1 MVSRGNDQ
9 VVISSKFETR
19 EDMGTSARN
28 RLHTC
33 VHTLPFSFSGIFI
46 VRVTERNYPG
56 NEVDVLHFIQMFL
69 FLAVIRNYGILLTE
83 FSAAVPDGLVCF
95 FPSYHYMVR
104 HCMIRLCV
112 WYVIVWYVI
121 VDTSLYER
129 HCMIRHCVIR
139 HCMIRHCM
147 INTFFK
153 SIISVKKL
161 LFFWFLFY
169 SFRRRLFLR
178 GTIRYYT
185 QMLNRIC
192 LKNIFG
198 NIHEHIKC
206 LREHAAGSE
215 RTRS

>member
-33 VHTLPFSFSGIFI
+33 VHTLSFSFSGIFI
-46 VRVTERNYPG
+46 VRVTKRNYPG

-121 VDTSLYER
+121 VDTSLCDTSLCDTSLCDTSLCDTSLYDKHVFQIYYLCEE
-129 HCMIRHCVIR
+129 
-139 HCMIRHCM
+139 
-147 INTFFK
+147 TFVFL
-153 SIISVKKL
+153 ISF
-161 LFFWFLFY
+161 LFF
-169 SFRRRLFLR
+169 
-178 GTIRYYT
+178 
-185 QMLNRIC
+185 
-192 LKNIFG
+192 
-198 NIHEHIKC
+198 
-206 LREHAAGSE
+206 
-215 RTRS
+215 

>member
-33 VHTLPFSFSGIFI
+33 VHTLSFSFSGIFI
-46 VRVTERNYPG
+46 VRVTKRNYPG

-112 WYVIVWYVI
+112 I
-121 VDTSLYER
+121 
-129 HCMIRHCVIR
+129 CHCVIR
-139 HCMIRHCM
+139 HC
-147 INTFFK
+147 
-153 SIISVKKL
+153 
-161 LFFWFLFY
+161 
-169 SFRRRLFLR
+169 
-178 GTIRYYT
+178 RYV
-185 QMLNRIC
+185 IV
-192 LKNIFG
+192 
-198 NIHEHIKC
+198 
-206 LREHAAGSE
+206 
-215 RTRS
+215 

>member
-28 RLHTC
+28 RFHTC
-33 VHTLPFSFSGIFI
+33 VHTLSFSFSGIFI

-56 NEVDVLHFIQMFL
+56 NEVDVLHFIRMFL

-112 WYVIVWYVI
+112 
-121 VDTSLYER
+121 
-129 HCMIRHCVIR
+129 IRHCVIR
-139 HCMIRHCM
+139 HCRYVIVWTSLYDTSLCDTSLYDTSLYDKHVFQIYYLCEE
-147 INTFFK
+147 TFVFL
-153 SIISVKKL
+153 ISF
-161 LFFWFLFY
+161 LFF
-169 SFRRRLFLR
+169 
-178 GTIRYYT
+178 
-185 QMLNRIC
+185 
-192 LKNIFG
+192 
-198 NIHEHIKC
+198 
-206 LREHAAGSE
+206 
-215 RTRS
+215 